1 MMSLIRFL
9 RPVLILALA
18 LSLAGCGNS
27 VLGPDPTSG
36 NTGENAP
43 DPGGSDPGGSDPVDP
58 PLAGPEIL
66 VIESEQPVR
75 YTKFQ
80 QVEPVEEPVTTPGPR
95 QLHVEAVI
103 DGAVGGRL
111 QCGRFLLS
119 IPAGAFEGEGTVS
132 MTMPDETVM
141 VVDIEISPATLN
153 NFNEQVQL
161 CLLTDGTTLNEDD
174 LQIYWWDP
182 DRTEWKALGCSTD
195 LSAITGTT
203 EGILTPLSHF
213 SRYSGGKAGW

>member
-1 MMSLIRFL
+1 MSLIRFL
-9 RPVLILALA
+9 RPVLILVLA

-43 DPGGSDPGGSDPVDP
+43 DPVA
-58 PLAGPEIL
+58 PLEGPEIL

-75 YTKFQ
+75 YTKVQ
-80 QVEPVEEPVTTPGPR
+80 AEPAEEPATPGPR
-95 QLHVEAVI
+95 SLHVETVI

-119 IPAGAFEGEGTVS
+119 IPAGAFEGEGKVS

-141 VVDIEISPATLN
+141 VVDIEIEPATLN
-153 NFNEQVQL
+153 DFNEQVQL

-182 DRTEWKALGCSTD
+182 DRTEWKALGCSSD
-195 LSAITGTT
+195 LTAIDGTT
-203 EGILTPLSHF
+203 EGILTHLSHF